1 MTPRQ
6 YVPKIDVAM
15 TFWMISR
22 SPNGYLLHINSA
34 LTTGLTRNESE
45 AWHAPDPD
53 LLRDMLPPGLRN
65 IGRNQRD
72 EPNLLEI
79 WV

>member
-1 MTPRQ
+1 
-6 YVPKIDVAM
+6 M

-22 SPNGYLLHINSA
+22 DPRGYLLHINSA
-34 LTTGLTRNESE
+34 LRNGHTRNELE
-45 AWHAPDPD
+45 AWFAPDPD